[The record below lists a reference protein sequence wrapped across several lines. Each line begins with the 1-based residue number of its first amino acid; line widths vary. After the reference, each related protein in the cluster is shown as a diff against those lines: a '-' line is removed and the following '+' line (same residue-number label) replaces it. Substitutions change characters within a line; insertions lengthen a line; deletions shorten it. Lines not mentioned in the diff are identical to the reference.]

1 MTTTWLELLFKGG
14 PIMLALAACSLFALA
29 LIADRAIHLLTTRED
44 ARALE
49 KALELAAADPSA
61 AAQTLRQ
68 QRGSVAALWRAGLD
82 ALPEGKESAER
93 AMQIEGVRQLARA
106 ERGMP
111 ILGSIIALT
120 PMLGFLGTILGLIR
134 AFMNWERVGADV
146 QVGDLAGGMY
156 EAMITTAAA
165 LSVAIPYYLLY
176 TMLASRVAGRARRL
190 EIAHE
195 TFIRRLAP
203 RLAVRPLAPTTLPDQ
218 PGERRPLD
226 APEDEPVTE
235 CPSPGYAPPNPDA
248 PPR

>member
-44 ARALE
+44 PRLLE
-49 KALELAAADPSA
+49 KALEQAAADPA
-61 AAQTLRQ
+61 AAAKTLDGL
-68 QRGSVAALWRAGLD
+68 RGYVAALWRAGLQ

-111 ILGSIIALT
+111 VLGSVIALT

-165 LSVAIPYYLLY
+165 LSIAIPYYLLY
-176 TMLASRVAGRARRL
+176 TMLAARVAGRARRL

-203 RLAVRPLAPTTLPDQ
+203 RLAARPLASTTLPDQ

-226 APEDEPVTE
+226 APEGEIVAE
-235 CPSPGYAPPNPDA
+235 LAPSRPAASNPDDT
-248 PPR
+248 PR